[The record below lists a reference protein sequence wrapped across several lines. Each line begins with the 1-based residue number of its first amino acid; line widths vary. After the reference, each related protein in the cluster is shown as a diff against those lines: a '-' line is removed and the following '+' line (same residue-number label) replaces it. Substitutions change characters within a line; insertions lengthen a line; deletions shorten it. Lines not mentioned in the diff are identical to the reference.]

1 MSRQNVVA
9 RVCVAVVL
17 IFAKDGV
24 RNSFWAEFGK
34 HWIAG
39 SLWELDSSSA
49 GGRHLS
55 G

>member
-1 MSRQNVVA
+1 M
-9 RVCVAVVL
+9 AVVL

-24 RNSFWAEFGK
+24 RNSFCADFGK